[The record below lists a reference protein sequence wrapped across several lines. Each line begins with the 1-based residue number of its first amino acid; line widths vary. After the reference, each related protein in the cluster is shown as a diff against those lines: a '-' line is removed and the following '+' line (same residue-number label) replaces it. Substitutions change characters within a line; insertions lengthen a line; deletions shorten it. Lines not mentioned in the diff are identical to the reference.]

1 METRYN
7 PSEIETKWQTNWRQ
21 NNLFDTTFD
30 PDKPKFY
37 YLDMFPYPSGA
48 LHVGHVRNYAI
59 GDAVARY
66 RVMNGYNVLHPMGWD
81 AFGLPAENAAI
92 NRGVHPAQWTDKC
105 IGQMHEQFDKLGI
118 AFDWSREIATCKPD
132 YYKWTQWLWIQ
143 LYNAGLIER
152 KSALVN
158 WCPNDQTVL
167 ANEQVKDGKCDRCGN
182 LVEQKELTQWF
193 ANTPA
198 YAQRLLD
205 DLETLTD
212 WPERVIKAQR
222 DWIGRSEGV
231 TFRFP
236 LRDRE
241 GEIEVFTT
249 RVDTVFGVTYLV
261 MAPDAPLVD
270 ALVADTEW
278 EGPAREFRDH
288 VARQKDA
295 QRDRSTDFPKEG
307 MFTGAYC
314 TNPMNGEAVPIWLA
328 NYVVSDYGS
337 GAVMAVPAHDE
348 RDFDFAKKYDLPIKL
363 VVLPED
369 LFDNPCFGDPENN
382 EWDEDQERKIHEL
395 AASKGEDEEPTQEE
409 LDEIFPSG
417 QAYTNIVS
425 AHTDKYEGWLT
436 GSGDFNGWNP
446 DDARQKITEYMEAE
460 GIGEATVNYRLRP
473 WCMSRQRYWGC
484 PIPIVYREDGAL
496 ETVPLDQL
504 PVLLPTDVQFTGH
517 GNPLETS
524 ASWQDARDSEGNPA
538 RRETDTLDTFVDSS
552 WYFLRF
558 CSPHDANAP
567 FNPDDLARWMAVD
580 QYVGGVEHATMHL
593 IYARFFTKVLFDLGL
608 VAHNE
613 PFPRLFTQGMV
624 TMLAPGAG
632 ENGEDKVVKMSKSKG
647 NVVALDDAVA
657 QYGADATRMMTL
669 FMGPPDQDVEWKRG
683 ESDSVFAGT
692 YRFLERVWRACLA
705 QPFDANWRDNLG
717 GESGADKKLR
727 RKTHQT
733 IERVSVDIERF
744 NMNTAIAALMEEVN
758 ALQEWL
764 NGKNSNAAVYGEA
777 VENLLLLLSPFAP
790 HIADEL
796 GSQLGFEQS
805 FYRMEWPRADA
816 DVAKEDEVVIPVQ
829 VNGKLK
835 ARLTVEVGLAN
846 DVLEALALGN
856 ADVAAAMEGKV
867 ARKVVVVPGRLVNI
881 VV

>member
-1 METRYN
+1 MLGRGPNVKPAGNPKLKTLMETRYN
-7 PSEIETKWQTNWRQ
+7 PADIEAKWQSRWREQ
-21 NNLFDTTFD
+21 SLFDTTFD

-92 NRGVHPAQWTDKC
+92 KNGVHPAQWTEKC
-105 IGQMHEQFDKLGI
+105 IEQMHEQFDKLGI

-132 YYKWTQWLWIQ
+132 YYKWTQWLWIKM
-143 LYNAGLIER
+143 YEAGLIER
-152 KSALVN
+152 KSAAVN

-167 ANEQVKDGKCDRCGN
+167 ANEQVKDGKCDRCGH

-205 DLETLTD
+205 DLDTLTD
-212 WPERVIKAQR
+212 WPDRVIKAQR

-236 LRDRE
+236 LVDRE

-249 RVDTVFGVTYLV
+249 RVDTVFGVTYMV

-270 ALVADTEW
+270 ELVNGTEW

-307 MFTGAYC
+307 IFTGATC
-314 TNPMNGEAVPIWLA
+314 INPMNGESVPIWLA

-348 RDFDFAKKYDLPIKL
+348 RDFDFADNYGLLKALAIM
-363 VVLPED
+363 PED
-369 LFDNPCFGDPENN
+369 GLDNPCFEKNEQRVQELLSSLKNN
-382 EWDEDQERKIHEL
+382 EGTARLQTVGLHLMARGNVDLI
-395 AASKGEDEEPTQEE
+395 S
-409 LDEIFPSG
+409 
-417 QAYTNIVS
+417 AY
-425 AHTDKYEGWLT
+425 TDKYKGKLYNSGQFT
-436 GSGDFNGWNP
+436 GMDP
-446 DDARQKITEYMEAE
+446 VEARQAIAKYMEE
-460 GIGEATVNYRLRP
+460 HGIGERTVNYRLRP

-484 PIPIVYREDGAL
+484 PIPVVYREDGTI

-504 PVLLPTDVQFTGH
+504 PVTLPTDVQFTGH

-524 ASWQDARDSEGNPA
+524 ASWQNAVDSDGNPA

-558 CSPHDANAP
+558 CSPHDDSAP
-567 FNPDDLARWMAVD
+567 FEPQDLARWMAVD

-608 VAHNE
+608 VKHNE

-624 TMLAPGAG
+624 TMAEPESGR
-632 ENGEDKVVKMSKSKG
+632 VSKMSKSKG
-647 NVVALDDAVA
+647 NVVALDEAVA

-705 QPFDANWRDNLG
+705 QPFDANWRDKIG
-717 GESGADKKLR
+717 GETGADKKLR

-733 IERVSVDIERF
+733 IEKIGVDIERF
-744 NMNTAIAALMEEVN
+744 NMNTAIAALMEDVN

-764 NGKNSNAAVYGEA
+764 NGKKRQRGG
-777 VENLLLLLSPFAP
+777 LLGSRRESVVVAQSVRAP
-790 HIADEL
+790 HRRRIGRAI
-796 GSQLGFEQS
+796 GFRQIVLS
-805 FYRMEWPRADA
+805 N
-816 DVAKEDEVVIPVQ
+816 DVA
-829 VNGKLK
+829 G
-835 ARLTVEVGLAN
+835 G
-846 DVLEALALGN
+846 
-856 ADVAAAMEGKV
+856 
-867 ARKVVVVPGRLVNI
+867 
-881 VV
+881 

>member
-1 METRYN
+1 METRYT
-7 PSEIETKWQTNWRQ
+7 PSEIEPKWQTNWRQ
-21 NNLFDTTFD
+21 NNLFDTTFNE
-30 PDKPKFY
+30 DKPKFY

-92 NRGVHPAQWTDKC
+92 KNGVHPAQWTDKC
-105 IGQMHEQFDKLGI
+105 IEQMHEQFDKLGI

-167 ANEQVKDGKCDRCGN
+167 ANEQVKDGKCDRCGH

-222 DWIGRSEGV
+222 DWIGRSEGT

-278 EGPAREFRDH
+278 AGPAREFRDH

-348 RDFDFAKKYDLPIKL
+348 RDFDFAKKYDLPIKM
-363 VVLPED
+363 VVMPDVQEVETYFDFDFDATLELKRKREEESGDIISMLP
-369 LFDNPCFGDPENN
+369 
-382 EWDEDQERKIHEL
+382 RRTVIK
-395 AASKGEDEEPTQEE
+395 
-409 LDEIFPSG
+409 
-417 QAYTNIVS
+417 AY
-425 AHTDKYEGWLT
+425 TDKYNGLLIN
-436 GSGDFNGWNP
+436 SQDFDNFNP
-446 DDARQKITEYMEAE
+446 TDARMIITSYMEAE

-558 CSPHDANAP
+558 CSPHDEKAP

-608 VAHNE
+608 VQHNE

-624 TMLAPGAG
+624 TMAEPESGR
-632 ENGEDKVVKMSKSKG
+632 VSKMSKSKG
-647 NVVALDDAVA
+647 NVVALDEAVA

-705 QPFDANWRDNLG
+705 QPFDANWRDNIG
-717 GESGADKKLR
+717 GETGADKKLR

-733 IERVSVDIERF
+733 IERVSLDIERF

-764 NGKNSNAAVYGEA
+764 NGKNENAAVYGEA

-796 GSQLGFEQS
+796 GAQLGFGES
-805 FYRMEWPRADA
+805 FYQMSWPRADA

-835 ARLTVEVGLAN
+835 ARLTVEVGLPNDALEAMALAEA
-846 DVLEALALGN
+846 DVL
-856 ADVAAAMEGKV
+856 AAMDGKSPK
-867 ARKVVVVPGRLVNI
+867 KVVVVPGRLVN
-881 VV
+881 VVV

>member
-1 METRYN
+1 METRYT
-7 PSEIETKWQTNWRQ
+7 PSEIETKWQTQWRQ
-21 NNLFDTTFD
+21 QNLFDTTFD
-30 PDKPKFY
+30 ETKPKFY

-92 NRGVHPAQWTDKC
+92 KNGVHPAQWTEKC
-105 IGQMHEQFDKLGI
+105 IEQMHEQFDKLGI

-212 WPERVIKAQR
+212 WPDRVIKAQR

-236 LRDRE
+236 LKDRE

-249 RVDTVFGVTYLV
+249 RVDTVFGVTYMV

-270 ALVADTEW
+270 ELVADTEW

-363 VVLPED
+363 VVAPEGDLSNECFVDVSDDVDAIERYIGYMEENIDNLDNLKPED
-369 LFDNPCFGDPENN
+369 YLEKFGVPRPDT
-382 EWDEDQERKIHEL
+382 L
-395 AASKGEDEEPTQEE
+395 VG
-409 LDEIFPSG
+409 
-417 QAYTNIVS
+417 AY
-425 AHTDKYEGWLT
+425 TDKYEGVLFS
-436 GSGDFNGWNP
+436 SGQFNTLKS
-446 DDARQKITEYMEAE
+446 DAARKAITEYMEAE

-524 ASWQDARDSEGNPA
+524 ASWQNARDSEGNPA

-608 VAHNE
+608 VQHNE

-624 TMLAPGAG
+624 TMAEPESGR
-632 ENGEDKVVKMSKSKG
+632 VSKMSKSKG
-647 NVVALDDAVA
+647 NVVALDEAVA

-705 QPFDANWRDNLG
+705 QPFDPNWRDNIG
-717 GESGADKKLR
+717 GETGADKKLR

-764 NGKNSNAAVYGEA
+764 NGKNNNAAVYGEA

-805 FYRMEWPRADA
+805 FYQMEWPRADA

-835 ARLTVEVGLAN
+835 ARLTVEVGLPN
-846 DVLEALALGN
+846 DVLESLALGN
-856 ADVAAAMEGKV
+856 VDVAAAMEGKV
-867 ARKVVVVPGRLVNI
+867 AKKVVVVPGRLVNI

>member
-1 METRYN
+1 METRYT
-7 PSEIETKWQTNWRQ
+7 PSEIEPKWQQKWATQ
-21 NNLFDTTFD
+21 NLFDTQFD
-30 PDKPKFY
+30 PTKPKFY

-92 NRGVHPAQWTDKC
+92 KNGVHPAVWTDKC
-105 IGQMHEQFDKLGI
+105 IEQMHEQFDKLGI

-167 ANEQVKDGKCDRCGN
+167 ANEQVKDGHCDRCGT

-222 DWIGRSEGV
+222 DWIGRSEGT

-236 LRDRE
+236 LQGRE

-249 RVDTVFGVTYLV
+249 RVDTVFGVTYMV
-261 MAPDAPLVD
+261 MAPDAPLVE

-278 EGPAREFRDH
+278 AGSAREFRDH

-348 RDFDFAKKYDLPIKL
+348 RDFDFAKKYDLPIRAAIH
-363 VVLPED
+363 PTGEE
-369 LFDNPCFGDPENN
+369 FD
-382 EWDEDQERKIHEL
+382 ERL
-395 AASKGEDEEPTQEE
+395 EEF
-409 LDEIFPSG
+409 LDYLDKPGSTSECILLK
-417 QAYTNIVS
+417 AY
-425 AHTDKYEGWLT
+425 TDKYEGELVQSGEFT
-436 GSGDFNGWNP
+436 GLNP
-446 DDARQKITEYMEAE
+446 VEARERITEYMEAE

-524 ASWQDARDSEGNPA
+524 ASWQNARDSEGQTA

-558 CSPHDANAP
+558 CSPHDHSAP

-608 VAHNE
+608 VQHNE

-624 TMLAPGAG
+624 TMAEPESGR
-632 ENGEDKVVKMSKSKG
+632 VSKMSKSKG
-647 NVVALDDAVA
+647 NVVALDEAVA

-683 ESDSVFAGT
+683 DSDAVFAGT

-705 QPFDANWRDNLG
+705 QPFDPNWRENIG

-764 NGKNSNAAVYGEA
+764 NGKNENAAVYSEA

-796 GSQLGFEQS
+796 GEQLGFEQS

-846 DVLEALALGN
+846 DALEALALAE
-856 ADVAAAMEGKV
+856 ADVMAAIGDKMPK
-867 ARKVVVVPGRLVNI
+867 KVVVVPGRLVN
-881 VV
+881 VVV

>member
-7 PSEIETKWQTNWRQ
+7 PSEIETKWQTQWRRR
-21 NNLFDTTFD
+21 NLFDTTFD
-30 PDKPKFY
+30 EDKPKFY

-92 NRGVHPAQWTDKC
+92 KNGVHPAQWTDKC
-105 IGQMHEQFDKLGI
+105 IEQMHEQFDKLGI

-167 ANEQVKDGKCDRCGN
+167 ANEQVKDGKCDRCGH

-222 DWIGRSEGV
+222 DWIGRSEGT

-249 RVDTVFGVTYLV
+249 RVDTVFGVTYMV

-348 RDFDFAKKYDLPIKL
+348 RDFDFAKKYDLPIKM
-363 VVLPED
+363 VVLPES
-369 LFDNPCFGDPENN
+369 FDFPCFAEVESVEEQPANVPRISNITEGKSKNL
-382 EWDEDQERKIHEL
+382 IL
-395 AASKGEDEEPTQEE
+395 VAA
-409 LDEIFPSG
+409 
-417 QAYTNIVS
+417 Y
-425 AHTDKYEGWLT
+425 TDKYAGRLWK
-436 GSGDFNGWNP
+436 SDQFNLKNP
-446 DDARQKITEYMEAE
+446 VEARQAITEYMEAE

-504 PVLLPTDVQFTGH
+504 PLLLPTDVQFTGH

-524 ASWQDARDSEGNPA
+524 ASWQDARDSEGKTA

-608 VAHNE
+608 VKHNE

-624 TMLAPGAG
+624 TMAEPESGR
-632 ENGEDKVVKMSKSKG
+632 VSKMSKSKG

-705 QPFDANWRDNLG
+705 QPFDPNWRDNIG

-764 NGKNSNAAVYGEA
+764 NGKNDNAAVYGEA

-805 FYRMEWPRADA
+805 FYQMSWPVADA

-846 DVLEALALGN
+846 DVLEAMALE
-856 ADVAAAMEGKV
+856 AAEVTAAKKV
-867 ARKVVVVPGRLVNI
+867 IVVPGRLVNI

>member
-1 METRYN
+1 METRYT
-7 PSEIETKWQTNWRQ
+7 PSEIEPKWQTHWRAQ
-21 NNLFDTTFD
+21 NLFDTTFD
-30 PDKPKFY
+30 PSKPKFY

-92 NRGVHPAQWTDKC
+92 KNGVHPAQWTEKC
-105 IGQMHEQFDKLGI
+105 IEQMHEQFDKLGI

-167 ANEQVKDGKCDRCGN
+167 ANEQVKDGKCDRCGH

-222 DWIGRSEGV
+222 DWIGRSEGT

-249 RVDTVFGVTYLV
+249 RVDTVFGVTYMV

-270 ALVADTEW
+270 ELVAGTEW
-278 EGPAREFRDH
+278 AGPAREFRDH

-328 NYVVSDYGS
+328 NYMVSDYGS

-348 RDFDFAKKYDLPIKL
+348 RDFDFAKKYDLPIRV
-363 VVLPED
+363 VVLPQGGVQKPWFGKMED
-369 LFDNPCFGDPENN
+369 GVR
-382 EWDEDQERKIHEL
+382 ERRFETVKEEIDDDT
-395 AASKGEDEEPTQEE
+395 ASTCSYG
-409 LDEIFPSG
+409 LDLTV
-417 QAYTNIVS
+417 AY
-425 AHTDKYEGWLT
+425 TDKYEGKLVQSHQFR
-436 GSGDFNGWNP
+436 GLNP
-446 DDARQKITEYMEAE
+446 VEARKAITEYMEAE

-504 PVLLPTDVQFTGH
+504 PVTLPTDVQFTGH

-558 CSPHDANAP
+558 CSPHDVNAP

-608 VAHNE
+608 VQHQE

-624 TMLAPGAG
+624 TMAEPDGG
-632 ENGEDKVVKMSKSKG
+632 RVSKMSKSKG
-647 NVVALDDAVA
+647 NVVALDEAVA

-683 ESDSVFAGT
+683 DSDAVFAGT

-717 GESGADKKLR
+717 GETGADKKLR

-744 NMNTAIAALMEEVN
+744 NMNTAIAALMEQVN

-764 NGKNSNAAVYGEA
+764 NGKNDNAAVYGEA

-796 GSQLGFEQS
+796 GEQLGFEQS
-805 FYRMEWPRADA
+805 FYQMTWPRADA

-846 DVLEALALGN
+846 DVLEALALE
-856 ADVAAAMEGKV
+856 AAEVTAAKKV
-867 ARKVVVVPGRLVNI
+867 IVVPGRLVNI

>member
-7 PSEIETKWQTNWRQ
+7 PSEIETKWQTNWRSQ
-21 NNLFDTTFD
+21 NLFDTTFD
-30 PDKPKFY
+30 ETKPKFY

-92 NRGVHPAQWTDKC
+92 KNGVHPAQWTDKC
-105 IGQMHEQFDKLGI
+105 IEQMHEQFDKLGI

-167 ANEQVKDGKCDRCGN
+167 ANEQVKDGKCDRCGH

-236 LRDRE
+236 LQGRE

-249 RVDTVFGVTYLV
+249 RVDTVFGVTYMV

-270 ALVADTEW
+270 ELVNGTEW

-307 MFTGAYC
+307 IFTGAYC
-314 TNPMNGEAVPIWLA
+314 INPMNGESVPIWLA

-363 VVLPED
+363 VIQPEPHD
-369 LFDNPCFGDPENN
+369 ENFLN
-382 EWDEDQERKIHEL
+382 YF
-395 AASKGEDEEPTQEE
+395 EETKPTWPMTLIQH
-409 LDEIFPSG
+409 S
-417 QAYTNIVS
+417 AY
-425 AHTDKYEGWLT
+425 TDKYNGHLIE
-436 GSGDFNGWNP
+436 SGGFDGFDP
-446 DDARQKITEYMEAE
+446 EFARRMIAEYMEGE
-460 GIGEATVNYRLRP
+460 GIGERTVNYRLRP

-524 ASWQDARDSEGNPA
+524 ASWQDARDSEGQGA

-558 CSPHDANAP
+558 CSPHDDQAP

-608 VAHNE
+608 VQHNE

-624 TMLAPGAG
+624 TMAEPESGR
-632 ENGEDKVVKMSKSKG
+632 VSKMSKSKG
-647 NVVALDDAVA
+647 NVVALDEAVA

-669 FMGPPDQDVEWKRG
+669 FMGPPDQDAEWKRG
-683 ESDSVFAGT
+683 DSDAVFAGT

-705 QPFDANWRDNLG
+705 QPFDPNWRDNIG
-717 GESGADKKLR
+717 GETGADKKLR

-764 NGKNSNAAVYGEA
+764 NGKNDNAAVYSES

-796 GSQLGFEQS
+796 GEQLGFDRS
-805 FYRMEWPRADA
+805 FYQMEWPVADA

-846 DVLEALALGN
+846 EVLESLALGN
-856 ADVAAAMEGKV
+856 ADVAAAMEGKTPK
-867 ARKVVVVPGRLVNI
+867 KVIVVPGRLVNI

>member
-7 PSEIETKWQTNWRQ
+7 PSEIETKWQTQWRAQ
-21 NNLFDTTFD
+21 NLFDTTFNEN
-30 PDKPKFY
+30 KPKFY

-92 NRGVHPAQWTDKC
+92 KNGVHPAQWTDKC
-105 IGQMHEQFDKLGI
+105 IEQMHEQFDKLGI

-167 ANEQVKDGKCDRCGN
+167 ANEQVKDGKCDRCGH

-222 DWIGRSEGV
+222 DWIGRSEGT

-270 ALVADTEW
+270 ELVADTEW

-348 RDFDFAKKYDLPIKL
+348 RDFDFAKKYDLKIWA
-363 VVLPED
+363 VVTPKEGYAE
-369 LFDNPCFGDPENN
+369 PWFGMEKFA
-382 EWDEDQERKIHEL
+382 EQKR
-395 AASKGEDEEPTQEE
+395 ASKEYAEKRGLTMVSNLIPFVTE
-409 LDEIFPSG
+409 
-417 QAYTNIVS
+417 AYTE
-425 AHTDKYEGWLT
+425 KYEGILIE
-436 GSGDFNGWNP
+436 SGDFTGLNP
-446 DDARQKITEYMEAE
+446 DDARAKITEYMERE

-524 ASWQDARDSEGNPA
+524 ASWQDARDSEGKTA

-608 VAHNE
+608 VQHNE

-624 TMLAPGAG
+624 TMAEPESGR
-632 ENGEDKVVKMSKSKG
+632 VSKMSKSKG
-647 NVVALDDAVA
+647 NVVALDEAVA

-669 FMGPPDQDVEWKRG
+669 FMGPPDQDAEWKRG

-705 QPFDANWRDNLG
+705 QPFDKNWRDNIG

-764 NGKNSNAAVYGEA
+764 NGKNENAAVYGEA

-796 GSQLGFEQS
+796 GSQLGFGKS
-805 FYRMEWPRADA
+805 FYRMTWPVADA

-846 DVLEALALGN
+846 DVLEALALGHG
-856 ADVAAAMEGKV
+856 DVAAAMEGRAAK
-867 ARKVVVVPGRLVNI
+867 KVVVVPGRLVNI